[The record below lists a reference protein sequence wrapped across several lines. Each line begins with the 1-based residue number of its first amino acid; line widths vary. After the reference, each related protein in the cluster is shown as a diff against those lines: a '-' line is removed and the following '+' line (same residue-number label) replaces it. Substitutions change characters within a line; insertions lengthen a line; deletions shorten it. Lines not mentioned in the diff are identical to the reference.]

1 MSDANREAIA
11 AEFDSEVPSEA
22 TAEEREVLYAAILDK
37 PNLSFVTGARPR
49 PNLKTLGGLV
59 PESQGRIRALTVLY
73 VPSSLDSG
81 GGAWLF
87 HPRLFVVVSQSQFL
101 RDLVNV

>member
-37 PNLSFVTGARPR
+37 PNLSFVTGARPL
-49 PNLKTLGGLV
+49 PNLKTL
-59 PESQGRIRALTVLY
+59 
-73 VPSSLDSG
+73 
-81 GGAWLF
+81 
-87 HPRLFVVVSQSQFL
+87 
-101 RDLVNV
+101 